1 MQSTKKPY
9 IPMCDF
15 FALPAIVALIE
26 IQKANPWGSEA
37 HKKAFADAK
46 ALAEVYG
53 AGKLFGDY

>member
-1 MQSTKKPY
+1 MNTQQPY

-15 FALPAIVALIE
+15 FALPKILALIE
-26 IQKANPWGSEA
+26 IQKANPWGSDA